1 MTQYEL
7 LYREGR
13 LKQWV
18 RRHFAS
24 KDSRAGTPLKASTRE
39 RRVMSACYVM
49 AVASLAGVVILTE
62 AGSALWLQLLPMASL
77 LLWCGLAAL
86 VDTASTWQRQYCALL
101 IERACRD

>member
-7 LYREGR
+7 SYREGR

-101 IERACRD
+101 IERVCRD

>member
-7 LYREGR
+7 SYREGR

-39 RRVMSACYVM
+39 RRVMSACYVL
-49 AVASLAGVVILTE
+49 AVASLVGVVVTTE
-62 AGSALWLQLLPMASL
+62 AECSLWVQLLP
-77 LLWCGLAAL
+77 LAAL
-86 VDTASTWQRQYCALL
+86 VLCGVLIRLLETASAWQRQYYALL
-101 IERACRD
+101 VDRMNRD

>member
-39 RRVMSACYVM
+39 RRVMSACYVL
-49 AVASLAGVVILTE
+49 AVASFAGVVILTE

-77 LLWCGLAAL
+77 LLWCGLAGL